1 MITSL
6 NSWRTSPSRPKVLL
20 SQAGAG
26 PSRLDGDC
34 GTMHGDD
41 LLSKMGLQEI
51 LQREPEQA
59 LLSPGPEL
67 HLGSD
72 LPLSDSGI

>member
-1 MITSL
+1 
-6 NSWRTSPSRPKVLL
+6 
-20 SQAGAG
+20 
-26 PSRLDGDC
+26 
-34 GTMHGDD
+34 MHGED

-72 LPLSDSGI
+72 LPLSYSGI

>member
-1 MITSL
+1 M
-6 NSWRTSPSRPKVLL
+6 

-72 LPLSDSGI
+72 LPL